1 MTASTGEHM
10 TAGTDN
16 GPELEIP
23 IDTFAMRLMMVRAH
37 RGLTVKEA
45 AEKTGLGYGAWS
57 NWERGSRPRDI
68 LDAVEAI
75 SSGLGIDPV
84 WLLNGGALPQPGA
97 RRIRWG
103 IDKHERREG
112 GDSPFRQASTNLPD
126 RPMDNRPKG
135 RPTNGHLLGGRP
147 TVLRSPTAE

>member
-1 MTASTGEHM
+1 MTASTGEH
-10 TAGTDN
+10 TDQQADN

-23 IDTFAMRLMMVRAH
+23 GDTFAHRLILVRAH

-57 NWERGSRPRDI
+57 KWERGSKPRDI

-75 SSGLGIDPV
+75 SNGLGIDAV

-103 IDKHERREG
+103 IDKHERREDG
-112 GDSPFRQASTNLPD
+112 GTPFRQASTNLPD
-126 RPMDNRPKG
+126 RPRDNRPKG
-135 RPTNGHLLGGRP
+135 RGTNSHLLGGRP
-147 TVLRSPTAE
+147 TILRPPTAT

>member
-10 TAGTDN
+10 TASTDN

-57 NWERGSRPRDI
+57 NWERGSKPRDI
-68 LDAVEAI
+68 LDVVEAI
-75 SSGLGIDPV
+75 SNGLGIDPV
-84 WLLNGGALPQPGA
+84 WLLNGGALQRAGA

-103 IDKHERREG
+103 IDRHEHRDG
-112 GDSPFRQASTNLPD
+112 GDSPFRQALTNLPD
-126 RPMDNRPKG
+126 RPRDTRPKG
-135 RPTNGHLLGGRP
+135 RGTNSHQPGGRP
-147 TVLRSPTAE
+147 TLLRPPTAG